1 MIKKF
6 AKLVLPAKQIHSRK
20 MINTLM
26 ILKLY
31 KSISESLAGSVH
43 PVDVEVI
50 IFGIP
55 VKSIGDVRWSIFSL
69 SIQNYLSVNRGVHVS
84 IRQKEIIFVFRHFSD
99 YGISRLIYIN
109 NKSLLS
115 DFL

>member
-1 MIKKF
+1 LLFSFPDVFHMILKRSLISRKYPGFREEIKLRRIQRSHMIKKF

-31 KSISESLAGSVH
+31 KSIIESLAGSVH

-55 VKSIGDVRWSIFSL
+55 VKSMGDVC
-69 SIQNYLSVNRGVHVS
+69 
-84 IRQKEIIFVFRHFSD
+84 
-99 YGISRLIYIN
+99 
-109 NKSLLS
+109 
-115 DFL
+115 